1 MAFPHWPPRP
11 SRWLAT
17 GAAAGAVL
25 AATLAAGPA
34 MASARTGPAG
44 PAGPEIRLIA
54 AQKSI
59 RVPRYGS
66 HVFIDP
72 GIYLAAYGSP
82 LEFEVRRAG
91 YSAPVT
97 ISQVIRLPGGGTTL
111 RPLPAWVLR
120 GWSGL
125 RRFFRMTIT
134 NSHGRTVGSKVV
146 PFCPNSPDP
155 QRTTPSSPPVSVF
168 PQSCY
173 SSNPFEQA
181 MVWGLQRG
189 WATDPFAS
197 SVIVVA
203 GVPAARTPVRAARG
217 SAREA
222 PSFRLRTGRYTVT
235 LAITTLWQRLLHV
248 RARDASATV
257 TMTVT
262 RGSGCTDICPPVAP
276 AGTRSGTV
284 LPGLPAV
291 PTMTNPP
298 ASVLPDLIPLPSWG
312 ISVQNKHSGRS
323 YLSFGATVWIGGHS
337 RLDVEGFRSGGSPV
351 MQAYQYFWRGG
362 KVVGRAPA
370 GTMGFDGKKGHH
382 HWHFEQFAQYRL
394 LGADKS
400 VAVRSR
406 KVGFCIAPTDAI
418 DLLLPRA
425 VWQPSQT
432 GLAGQCGSPS
442 ALWVQEMLPLG
453 WGDTYVQDIA
463 GQSFDISKLPNG
475 TYYIEVVANPE
486 KVLRETDDANDIS
499 LRKVILGGRPG
510 HRTVRVPAFD
520 GIDPER

>member
-1 MAFPHWPPRP
+1 MALPQWPPRTV
-11 SRWLAT
+11 RWLA
-17 GAAAGAVL
+17 AGAGAGLVL
-25 AATLAAGPA
+25 AATLPAGPG
-34 MASARTGPAG
+34 MAAARTGTAG
-44 PAGPEIRLIA
+44 PQIRMIA

-66 HVFIDP
+66 QVFIDP
-72 GIYLAAYGSP
+72 GIYLATYGSA
-82 LEFEVRRAG
+82 LEFDVSRAS
-91 YSAPVT
+91 YSVPVT
-97 ISQVIRLPGGGTTL
+97 ISQVIRQPGGGTTA

-125 RRFFRMTIT
+125 RRFFRLTIT
-134 NSHGRTVGSKVV
+134 NSAGKTVGSRVV
-146 PFCPNSPDP
+146 PFCPNSSDP
-155 QRTTPSSPPVSVF
+155 QRTTPGSPPVSEF

-173 SSNPFEQA
+173 SSNPFELG
-181 MVWGLQRG
+181 MVWGLERG

-197 SVIVVA
+197 AVIVVA
-203 GVPAARTPVRAARG
+203 GAAPAARAPGGTAG
-217 SAREA
+217 REA
-222 PSFRLRTGRYTVT
+222 PSFRLHLGKYKVT
-235 LAITTLWQRLLHV
+235 LAITASWQRLLHV
-248 RARDASATV
+248 TARDASATV

-262 RGSGCTDICPPVAP
+262 KGSGCTDICPPIAHGAP
-276 AGTRSGTV
+276 AGTRRGAV
-284 LPGLPAV
+284 LPRLPAV

-312 ISVQNKHSGRS
+312 ISVQNKHSGSS
-323 YLSFGATVWIGGHS
+323 YLSFGATVWIGGNS
-337 RLDVEGFRSGGSPV
+337 RLDVEGFRSNGSPL
-351 MQAYQYFWRGG
+351 MHAYQYFWRGG
-362 KVVGRAPA
+362 KVIGRAPA
-370 GTMGFDGKKGHH
+370 GTMGFDNKKGHH

-394 LGADKS
+394 LGANKS

-418 DLLLPRA
+418 DLLLRRA
-425 VWQPSQT
+425 VWQPSAT
-432 GLAGQCGSPS
+432 GLVGQCGLPS

-475 TYYIEVVANPE
+475 TYYIEIIANPE
-486 KVLRETDDANDIS
+486 KVLHETNDANDIS

-520 GIDPER
+520 GIDAEH